1 MNDIPSGVAGEHEMW
16 SDRLSAYLD
25 GELKKA
31 ERERLEAHVAECAA
45 CAVALAEL
53 REVMTRARSLVDTP
67 PATDLWPLIEAQLTP
82 RGAAASVPAAAKERG
97 KVLAGPGRWGR
108 RFELGL
114 PQLAAAAVLLV
125 VLSAGVM
132 WMVLRGGA
140 LPAGNGVPPAPVARN
155 TDDAPR
161 PFPSPRPP
169 APAAPARDMMPAE
182 FASTDLSNPRYD
194 AAVAELEQ
202 ALAEGKGKLDPRTLA
217 VVQHNLEIIDNAIA
231 DARRAVAADPGNTW
245 LRSHLAAAM
254 KKKVELLRSA
264 TMLASAQG

>member
-1 MNDIPSGVAGEHEMW
+1 MHTQHPGAAGEHEFW

-31 ERERLEAHVAECAA
+31 ERERFEAHMAACAA

-53 REVMTRARSLVDTP
+53 REVMARARTLVDTP

-82 RGAAASVPAAAKERG
+82 RGAAARPERG
-97 KVLAGPGRWGR
+97 TVIEGPSWWGR
-108 RFELGL
+108 SFELGL
-114 PQLAAAAVLLV
+114 PQLAAAAAVLV

-132 WMVLRGGA
+132 WMVMRGGVA
-140 LPAGNGVPPAPVARN
+140 PASGPDGAPPRIASRTPTV
-155 TDDAPR
+155 
-161 PFPSPRPP
+161 P
-169 APAAPARDMMPAE
+169 APAPTTESRRPGPETYDDTVMPAG
-182 FASTDLSNPRYD
+182 LNNPRSD

-217 VVQHNLEIIDNAIA
+217 VVQYNLQIIDKAIA

-245 LRSHLAAAM
+245 LRSHLATTM